1 VIARFGWWLATATV
15 EGLVW
20 LAEVL
25 EARRL
30 AKSDEAAS
38 RDAQGY

>member
-1 VIARFGWWLATATV
+1 MRRLAGRAGLLAVVFCV

-25 EARRL
+25 EAKRR
-30 AKSDEAAS
+30 D
-38 RDAQGY
+38 RGQG

>member
-1 VIARFGWWLATATV
+1 VIARFGWWLAAAMV

-25 EARRL
+25 ERRRL
-30 AKSDEAAS
+30 GRDEAAS